1 MRTKSLAL
9 AGALLCLS
17 NIGQAQVPAQKPGVL
32 PPETAP
38 IQAQPRLSLAEALG
52 ERPAVPSCRGLKAS

>member
-32 PPETAP
+32 PPESAP
-38 IQAQPRLSLAEALG
+38 TQAQQRLSLAEALALA
-52 ERPAVPSCRGLKAS
+52 EAASKRLAKSP